1 MTGTDKAQAHDA
13 VAPESAA
20 ATASQARTGAF
31 TLRAGTS
38 QDATP
43 TSKLSYPSPMSG
55 LMQETA
61 DEREKQR
68 EERMS
73 KMEAMM
79 EKLTCELASE
89 RAANIQLPETI
100 KAWEDE
106 YPEAKHE
113 LYDIAEDDD
122 SSVPGEYPRV
132 VIPPGLPA
140 EAMPYPTR
148 SHMSDDWEEPEATQ
162 WSRKQYDRRDPLMTK
177 DPWKSEH
184 DKTGG
189 LGN

>member
-1 MTGTDKAQAHDA
+1 MSGTDKAQAHDA
-13 VAPESAA
+13 VAPEFDS
-20 ATASQARTGAF
+20 ATAPQARTGAF
-31 TLRAGTS
+31 TLRAGSS
-38 QDATP
+38 QEATP

-61 DEREKQR
+61 EEREKQR

-89 RAANIQLPETI
+89 RAAKIQLQETI

-122 SSVPGEYPRV
+122 PSVPVVYSRV

-148 SHMSDDWEEPEATQ
+148 SYMSDDWEEPDATQ
-162 WSRKQYDRRDPLMTK
+162 WSRKQYDHRDPFMTK

-189 LGN
+189 R